1 MSMIGF
7 EEPDGSPCTVASAL
21 PREDDAGEDVA
32 DDAEDGEGAQAHAL
46 HPELG
51 LKRN

>member
-1 MSMIGF
+1 MSTG
-7 EEPDGSPCTVASAL
+7 GLCQGKCSPCIVSAL